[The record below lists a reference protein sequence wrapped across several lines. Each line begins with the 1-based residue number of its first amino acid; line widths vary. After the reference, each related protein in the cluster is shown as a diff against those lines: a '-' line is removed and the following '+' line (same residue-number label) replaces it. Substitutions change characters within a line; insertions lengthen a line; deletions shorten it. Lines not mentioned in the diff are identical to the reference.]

1 MNKNLT
7 ILLFLLIGFSISAQ
21 NGPKYI
27 REAYASFESGKYFEA
42 IDKCQSAFTKL
53 GSKGSLKQKGDM
65 AFRIAESYRLLER
78 YESANEWLD
87 VCVELK
93 YFDVNPSV
101 IGWASEE
108 VVIPYYDSMSKKV
121 RRYFPDFLIKVK
133 TKDGKL
139 RTHLIEVKPTKD
151 LRPPV
156 GGKGKKKST
165 VLYELK
171 TYQMNRDKFASAR
184 KWCDDRN
191 IIFDIWTEKHLRQKG

>member
-1 MNKNLT
+1 MKTL
-7 ILLFLLIGFSISAQ
+7 
-21 NGPKYI
+21 K
-27 REAYASFESGKYFEA
+27 GKYTP
-42 IDKCQSAFTKL
+42 KKH
-53 GSKGSLKQKGDM
+53 SKYKGDPTNIIYRSSWERKFM
-65 AFRIAESYRLLER
+65 SYCDR
-78 YESANEWLD
+78 NPD
-87 VCVELK
+87 IVE
-93 YFDVNPSV
+93 
-101 IGWASEE
+101 WASEE
-108 VVIPYYDSMSKKV
+108 IAIPYYDTLSKKV

-139 RTHLIEVKPTKD
+139 KTHLIEVKPTKD

-165 VLYELK
+165 VLYEMK